1 MYNEEYLVQ
10 VEEAI
15 KKLQNGERV
24 VSIAYG
30 DHVVRYA
37 EVQINDLLNL
47 RQRIKAELKIVGMK
61 PKRKIGNVQKSVSSR
76 IFSSTQFSIYL
87 ERKYQVET

>member
-1 MYNEEYLVQ
+1 MYNEDYLIQ

-37 EVQINDLLNL
+37 EVDINDLLSL
-47 RQRIKAELKIVGMK
+47 RQRIKAELKIAGMK
-61 PKRKIGNVQKSVSSR
+61 PKRKIVFQQIKGLTKLCKNVIV
-76 IFSSTQFSIYL
+76 
-87 ERKYQVET
+87 

>member
-1 MYNEEYLVQ
+1 MYNEDYLIQ

-37 EVQINDLLNL
+37 EVDINDLLSL
-47 RQRIKAELKIVGMK
+47 RQRIKAELKIAGMK
-61 PKRKIGNVQKSVSSR
+61 PKRKIV
-76 IFSSTQFSIYL
+76 FSTNKGVDKIM
-87 ERKYQVET
+87 

>member
-1 MYNEEYLVQ
+1 MYNEDYLIQ

-30 DHVVRYA
+30 DHVARYA
-37 EVQINDLLNL
+37 EVDINDLLSL
-47 RQRIKAELKIVGMK
+47 RQRIKAELKIAGMK
-61 PKRKIGNVQKSVSSR
+61 PKRKIV
-76 IFSSTQFSIYL
+76 FSIN
-87 ERKYQVET
+87 KGVDKIM

>member
-1 MYNEEYLVQ
+1 MYNEDYLIQ

-37 EVQINDLLNL
+37 EVQINDLLSL
-47 RQRIKAELKIVGMK
+47 RQRIKAELKVAGVK
-61 PKRKIGNVQKSVSSR
+61 PKRKIV
-76 IFSSTQFSIYL
+76 FSTSKGID
-87 ERKYQVET
+87 KIN

>member
-1 MYNEEYLVQ
+1 MYNQEYLIQ

-37 EVQINDLLNL
+37 EVEIKDLLNL
-47 RQRIKAELKIVGMK
+47 RQRIKAELKIAG
-61 PKRKIGNVQKSVSSR
+61 KRKIVFATNKGT
-76 IFSSTQFSIYL
+76 I
-87 ERKYQVET
+87 

>member
-10 VEEAI
+10 IEEAI
-15 KKLQNGERV
+15 KKLQSGERV

-30 DHVVRYA
+30 DHMVRYA

-61 PKRKIGNVQKSVSSR
+61 PKRKIV
-76 IFSSTQFSIYL
+76 FSTSKGIL
-87 ERKYQVET
+87 

>member
-1 MYNEEYLVQ
+1 MYNEEYLIQ

-37 EVQINDLLNL
+37 EVQINDLLSL
-47 RQRIKAELKIVGMK
+47 RQRIKAELKVAGVK
-61 PKRKIGNVQKSVSSR
+61 PKRKIV
-76 IFSSTQFSIYL
+76 FSTSKGII
-87 ERKYQVET
+87 

>member
-10 VEEAI
+10 IEEAI
-15 KKLQNGERV
+15 KKLQSGERV

-61 PKRKIGNVQKSVSSR
+61 PKRKIF
-76 IFSSTQFSIYL
+76 FSTSKGIL
-87 ERKYQVET
+87 

>member
-1 MYNEEYLVQ
+1 MDQQMYNEDYLIQ

-37 EVQINDLLNL
+37 EVDINDLLSL
-47 RQRIKAELKIVGMK
+47 RQRIKVELKIAG
-61 PKRKIGNVQKSVSSR
+61 KRKIVFATNKG
-76 IFSSTQFSIYL
+76 II
-87 ERKYQVET
+87 

>member
-1 MYNEEYLVQ
+1 MYNEEYLFQ

-15 KKLQNGERV
+15 KKLQSGERV

-47 RQRIKAELKIVGMK
+47 RQRIKAELKIAGMK
-61 PKRKIGNVQKSVSSR
+61 PKRKIV
-76 IFSSTQFSIYL
+76 FSTNKGVDKIM
-87 ERKYQVET
+87 

>member
-1 MYNEEYLVQ
+1 MYNKDYLIQ

-15 KKLQNGERV
+15 KKLQSGERV

-37 EVQINDLLNL
+37 EVQIKDLLSL
-47 RQRIKAELKIVGMK
+47 RQRIKAELKIAGMK
-61 PKRKIGNVQKSVSSR
+61 PKEENC
-76 IFSSTQFSIYL
+76 FFN
-87 ERKYQVET
+87 E

>member
-1 MYNEEYLVQ
+1 MYNQEYLTQ

-15 KKLQNGERV
+15 KKLQSGERV

-37 EVQINDLLNL
+37 EIQIKDLLNL
-47 RQRIKAELKIVGMK
+47 RQQIKAELKVAGVK
-61 PKRKIGNVQKSVSSR
+61 PKRKI
-76 IFSSTQFSIYL
+76 IISTDKGID
-87 ERKYQVET
+87 KIV

>member
-1 MYNEEYLVQ
+1 MYNEDYLIQ

-37 EVQINDLLNL
+37 EVDINDLLNL
-47 RQRIKAELKIVGMK
+47 RQRIKAELKIAGVE
-61 PKRKIGNVQKSVSSR
+61 PKRKI
-76 IFSSTQFSIYL
+76 IFSTSKGIL
-87 ERKYQVET
+87 

>member
-1 MYNEEYLVQ
+1 MYNEEYLIQ

-30 DHVVRYA
+30 DHIVRYG
-37 EVQINDLLNL
+37 EVQIKDLLEL
-47 RQRIKAELKIVGMK
+47 RQRIKAGLKVAGMK
-61 PKRKIGNVQKSVSSR
+61 PKRKIV
-76 IFSSTQFSIYL
+76 FSTNKGVI
-87 ERKYQVET
+87 

>member
-1 MYNEEYLVQ
+1 MYNEEYLFQ

-37 EVQINDLLNL
+37 EVDINDLLSL
-47 RQRIKAELKIVGMK
+47 RQRIKAELKIAGMK
-61 PKRKIGNVQKSVSSR
+61 PKRKIV
-76 IFSSTQFSIYL
+76 FSTSKGIL
-87 ERKYQVET
+87 

>member
-1 MYNEEYLVQ
+1 MYNEDYLIQ

-37 EVQINDLLNL
+37 EVQINDLLSL
-47 RQRIKAELKIVGMK
+47 RQRIKAELKIAGMK
-61 PKRKIGNVQKSVSSR
+61 PKRKIVLATNKGV
-76 IFSSTQFSIYL
+76 I
-87 ERKYQVET
+87 

>member
-15 KKLQNGERV
+15 KKLQSGERV

-47 RQRIKAELKIVGMK
+47 RQRIKAELKVAGVR
-61 PKRKIGNVQKSVSSR
+61 PKRRIVIATSKGIDKIV
-76 IFSSTQFSIYL
+76 
-87 ERKYQVET
+87 

>member
-30 DHVVRYA
+30 DHVVRYG
-37 EVQINDLLNL
+37 EVQIKDLLEL
-47 RQRIKAELKIVGMK
+47 RQRIKAGLKVAGMK
-61 PKRKIGNVQKSVSSR
+61 PKRQIVFAKQIK
-76 IFSSTQFSIYL
+76 
-87 ERKYQVET
+87 E

>member
-1 MYNEEYLVQ
+1 MYNEDYLIQ
-10 VEEAI
+10 VEQAI
-15 KKLQNGERV
+15 KKLQSGERV

-61 PKRKIGNVQKSVSSR
+61 PKRKIV
-76 IFSSTQFSIYL
+76 FSTSKEII
-87 ERKYQVET
+87 

>member
-37 EVQINDLLNL
+37 EVDINDLLSL
-47 RQRIKAELKIVGMK
+47 RQRIKAELKVAGVK
-61 PKRKIGNVQKSVSSR
+61 PKRKIV
-76 IFSSTQFSIYL
+76 FSTSNGII
-87 ERKYQVET
+87 

>member
-1 MYNEEYLVQ
+1 MYNEEYLFQ
-10 VEEAI
+10 VEQAI
-15 KKLQNGERV
+15 KKLQSGERV

-47 RQRIKAELKIVGMK
+47 RQRIKAELKVAGMK
-61 PKRKIGNVQKSVSSR
+61 PKRKI
-76 IFSSTQFSIYL
+76 IFATNKGVI
-87 ERKYQVET
+87 

>member
-15 KKLQNGERV
+15 KKLQSGERV

-47 RQRIKAELKIVGMK
+47 RQRIKAELKVAGVR
-61 PKRKIGNVQKSVSSR
+61 PKRRIVIATSKEIDKIV
-76 IFSSTQFSIYL
+76 
-87 ERKYQVET
+87 